1 MPVTLAAVYELAA
14 IAIAGVAGATGAWLI
29 RRRTTLSIRNLY
41 LPATVGL
48 GATLGTLA
56 SGRLVLAAIVAPLST
71 PAVAGSLV
79 GRRWRLHDL
88 GAGEE
93 LRQHE
98 LARRWVWQ
106 APPSRGPGEH
116 VYIGSQGELVHR
128 RPWTRSVPR
137 ISMGEN
143 DDERFSLPLGQ
154 GQHVFLAGATGSG
167 KTTTARRLLAARTL
181 NERAALFVLDQKG
194 DQNDVEQLRRLAAAA
209 GSPFVL
215 IDPLDDGSDRYQPL
229 WGVPAQVAARAV
241 EPIKASE
248 PYYYDMLRLHLDLVC
263 RLLHAGDL
271 WPPSVPLLVDAAH
284 PAQYPALLQIA
295 EHLDGRQATLKRRA
309 QQHAAWVKSPNGR
322 EALDGGAGRLE
333 VALALATR
341 EIVTPRITPEG
352 DAVAVGLLEAL
363 AQRAVVMWRL
373 HADVMPD
380 EAAAMTVLVLADL
393 HDAAGR
399 AGVPWTVLLDEF
411 GAVIQTAA
419 ARATAILQRARTHG
433 GQVVV
438 ATQSVIDAEALTQQA
453 GLLAS
458 LTDNFSGVV
467 AHRQIAPESRDWLAK
482 LMGTRALWQ
491 STNQTSSHGAQHSGQ
506 GSSRRVREF
515 RVGSDVFAQL
525 EQGEAVIY
533 TTHGPDPKRGRIA
546 PWQLPDAPPDR
557 IGALRHRCELR
568 VHPSETLEG
577 RPTLSHG
584 PIVGQVDPDS

>member
-1 MPVTLAAVYELAA
+1 MRATLVALYELAA
-14 IAIAGVAGATGAWLI
+14 LATAAVTGGGLAWLL
-29 RRRTTLSIRNLY
+29 RRRSTLSIRNLY
-41 LPATVGL
+41 PPATAGL
-48 GATLGTLA
+48 GITLA
-56 SGRLVLAAIVAPLST
+56 ALATGRLVLAAVLAPIFT
-71 PAVAGSLV
+71 PAIAAALV

-98 LARRWVWQ
+98 LARRWIWQ
-106 APPSRGPGEH
+106 PPPLRRPGER
-116 VYIGSQGELVHR
+116 VYIASQGELVHR
-128 RPWTRSVPR
+128 RPWPAAIARVA
-137 ISMGEN
+137 MGSG
-143 DDERFSLPLGQ
+143 DDERFSLPLGR

-167 KTTTARRLLAARTL
+167 KTTSARRLLAARTL
-181 NERAALFVLDQKG
+181 REDAALLVLDQKG
-194 DQNDVEQLRRLAAAA
+194 DREDVEQLRRLAAAA
-209 GSPFVL
+209 RVPFVL
-215 IDPLDDGSDRYQPL
+215 IDPLDPASDRYQPL
-229 WGVPAQVAARAV
+229 WGAPAQVAARAV

-263 RLLHAGDL
+263 RLLHAGEL

-295 EHLDGRQATLKRRA
+295 AQLDGRHATVTRRA
-309 QQHAAWVKSPNGR
+309 RQHAAWVSSARGR

-341 EIVTPRITPEG
+341 EIVTPRITPDGE
-352 DAVAVGLLEAL
+352 AVAVALLEAL

-399 AGVPWTVLLDEF
+399 AGVPWTLLLDEF
-411 GAVIQTAA
+411 GAVIQAA
-419 ARATAILQRARTHG
+419 ATRATAILQRGRTHG

-438 ATQSVIDAEALTQQA
+438 ATQSVLDAEALTQQT

-491 STNQTSSHGAQHSGQ
+491 ATNQTSGHGAQHSGQ

-515 RVGSDVFAQL
+515 RIGSDVFAEL
-525 EQGEAVIY
+525 GQGDAVIY

-546 PWQLPDAPPDR
+546 PWELPDAPAQR
-557 IGALRHRCELR
+557 IGAERHPCELL
-568 VHPSETLEG
+568 VHPTDTLDG
-577 RPTLSHG
+577 RPAAA
-584 PIVGQVDPDS
+584 PPAIIGQIDPDG

>member
-1 MPVTLAAVYELAA
+1 MRMGLLGVYELAA
-14 IAIAGVAGATGAWLI
+14 IALGGLGGVILAWLI
-29 RRRTTLSIRNLY
+29 RRRSTLSARNLY
-41 LPATVGL
+41 LPAIIGL
-48 GATLGTLA
+48 AATGEALA
-56 SGRLVLAAIVAPLST
+56 SGRIVLAAILAPLSA
-71 PAVAGSLV
+71 PALAGSLA

-98 LARRWVWQ
+98 LTRRWLWQ
-106 APPSRGPGEH
+106 PPPARQPGER
-116 VYIGSQGELVHR
+116 VYIASQGELVHR
-128 RPWTRSVPR
+128 RPWAARVPR
-137 ISMGEN
+137 IAMGTD

-181 NERAALFVLDQKG
+181 EEHAALLVLDQKG
-194 DQNDVEQLRRLAAAA
+194 DQHDVEQLRRLAAAA
-209 GSPFVL
+209 AAPFVL
-215 IDPLDDGSDRYQPL
+215 IDPLDPESDRYQPL
-229 WGVPAQVAARAV
+229 WGAPAQVAARAV

-248 PYYYDMLRLHLDLVC
+248 PYYYDMLRLHLDVVC
-263 RLLHAGDL
+263 RLLEAGDL
-271 WPPSVPLLVDAAH
+271 WPPSVPLLVEAAH

-295 EHLDGRQATLKRRA
+295 EHLDGRHATLKRRA
-309 QQHAAWVKSPNGR
+309 RQHAGWVNSAKGR

-341 EIVTPRITPEG
+341 EIVTPRVAADGE
-352 DAVAVGLLEAL
+352 AVAVGLTEAL

-380 EAAAMTVLVLADL
+380 EAAAMSVLVLADL

-399 AGVPWTVLLDEF
+399 ACVPWTLLLDEF
-411 GAVIQTAA
+411 GAVIQIAA
-419 ARATAILQRARTHG
+419 MRATAILQRGRTHG

-438 ATQSVIDAEALTQQA
+438 ATQSVMDAEALTQQS

-491 STNQTSSHGAQHSGQ
+491 STNQTSGHGAQHSGQ

-515 RVGSDVFAQL
+515 RIGSDVFAEL

-533 TTHGPDPKRGRIA
+533 TTHGPDPKRGRVAITE
-546 PWQLPDAPPDR
+546 LPPAEPAR
-557 IGALRHRCELR
+557 IGAGRHACELL
-568 VHPSETLEG
+568 VHPADTLEG
-577 RPTLSHG
+577 RPAVHQG
-584 PIVGQVDPDS
+584 PIVGRIDPDS